1 MKWYEI
7 AVYTT
12 DAGIEPVCGAL
23 TGAGLSG
30 FSIEESREAAAA
42 FLDQSALYW
51 DFADMAHIG
60 TDAPCVK
67 AYLAALPENK
77 PLLDAARA
85 AVKRL
90 RGEDLGVDVG
100 PLTVCVTVR
109 DDEDWANSWKRYYE
123 PIEVGERLLV
133 LPSWKPRPRTRR
145 TTLRLDPGLAFGTG
159 AHHTTRMCL
168 ELLEAAVPQGGAMLD
183 LGCFGMLI
191 GQFVGSWGNFINREA
206 YGAETEIFCRMGLTD
221 PVTGNTIYVHPTFL
235 YESLWNFLGFVLL
248 HIFSKKFERRFDGQ
262 FFLMYVAWY
271 GFGRML
277 IEGLRT
283 DSLYIPGTAI
293 RVSQLLGALSCA
305 AAVIAFVIMWKRS
318 DGKKLWKNRS
328 AE

>member
-1 MKWYEI
+1 MKPIISFPMLGDFSINPPNSFE
-7 AVYTT
+7 VF
-12 DAGIEPVCGAL
+12 
-23 TGAGLSG
+23 G
-30 FSIEESREAAAA
+30 FSIYWYGVIIAAG
-42 FLDQSALYW
+42 FLLAVLYCMHRCGEFGLNSDNVLDTLIVGTPLAIIGARLYYVVFYFDLYRDNLW
-51 DFADMAHIG
+51 EIFAI
-60 TDAPCVK
+60 
-67 AYLAALPENK
+67 
-77 PLLDAARA
+77 
-85 AVKRL
+85 
-90 RGEDLGVDVG
+90 
-100 PLTVCVTVR
+100 R
-109 DDEDWANSWKRYYE
+109 D
-123 PIEVGERLLV
+123 G
-133 LPSWKPRPRTRR
+133 
-145 TTLRLDPGLAFGTG
+145 GLAIYGGIIG
-159 AHHTTRMCL
+159 AIIG
-168 ELLEAAVPQGGAMLD
+168 LLIVSHWRRFSAFAMLD

-191 GQFVGSWGNFINREA
+191 GQFVGRWGNFINREA

>member
-1 MKWYEI
+1 MKPI
-7 AVYTT
+7 ISFPMLG
-12 DAGIEPVCGAL
+12 D
-23 TGAGLSG
+23 LSINPPNSFEVFG
-30 FSIEESREAAAA
+30 FSIYWYGVIIAAG
-42 FLDQSALYW
+42 FLLAVLYCMHRCGEFGLNSDNVLDTLIVGTPLAIIGARLYYVVFYFDLYRDNLWEIFAIRDGGLAIYGGIIGAIIGLLIVSHWRRFSAL
-51 DFADMAHIG
+51 
-60 TDAPCVK
+60 
-67 AYLAALPENK
+67 
-77 PLLDAARA
+77 
-85 AVKRL
+85 
-90 RGEDLGVDVG
+90 
-100 PLTVCVTVR
+100 
-109 DDEDWANSWKRYYE
+109 
-123 PIEVGERLLV
+123 
-133 LPSWKPRPRTRR
+133 
-145 TTLRLDPGLAFGTG
+145 
-159 AHHTTRMCL
+159 
-168 ELLEAAVPQGGAMLD
+168 AMLD

-191 GQFVGSWGNFINREA
+191 GQFVGRWGNFINREA

>member
-1 MKWYEI
+1 MKPI
-7 AVYTT
+7 ISFPMLG
-12 DAGIEPVCGAL
+12 D
-23 TGAGLSG
+23 LSINPPNSFEVFG
-30 FSIEESREAAAA
+30 FSIYWYGVIIAAG
-42 FLDQSALYW
+42 FLLAVLYCMHRCGEFGLNSDNVLDTLIVGTPLAIIGARLYYVVFYFDLYRDNLW
-51 DFADMAHIG
+51 EIFAI
-60 TDAPCVK
+60 
-67 AYLAALPENK
+67 
-77 PLLDAARA
+77 
-85 AVKRL
+85 
-90 RGEDLGVDVG
+90 
-100 PLTVCVTVR
+100 R
-109 DDEDWANSWKRYYE
+109 D
-123 PIEVGERLLV
+123 G
-133 LPSWKPRPRTRR
+133 
-145 TTLRLDPGLAFGTG
+145 GLAIYGGIIG
-159 AHHTTRMCL
+159 AIIG
-168 ELLEAAVPQGGAMLD
+168 LLIVSRWRRFSAFAMLD

-191 GQFVGSWGNFINREA
+191 GQFVGRWGNFINREA

>member
-1 MKWYEI
+1 MKPI
-7 AVYTT
+7 ISFPMLG
-12 DAGIEPVCGAL
+12 D
-23 TGAGLSG
+23 LSINPPNSFEVFG
-30 FSIEESREAAAA
+30 FSIYWYGVIIAAG
-42 FLDQSALYW
+42 FLLAVLYCMHRCGEFGLNSDNVLDTLIVGTPLAIIGARLYYVVFYFDLYRDNLW
-51 DFADMAHIG
+51 EIFAI
-60 TDAPCVK
+60 
-67 AYLAALPENK
+67 
-77 PLLDAARA
+77 
-85 AVKRL
+85 
-90 RGEDLGVDVG
+90 
-100 PLTVCVTVR
+100 R
-109 DDEDWANSWKRYYE
+109 D
-123 PIEVGERLLV
+123 G
-133 LPSWKPRPRTRR
+133 
-145 TTLRLDPGLAFGTG
+145 GLAIYGGIIG
-159 AHHTTRMCL
+159 AIIG
-168 ELLEAAVPQGGAMLD
+168 LLIVSHWRRFSAFAMLD

-191 GQFVGSWGNFINREA
+191 GQFVGRWGNFINPEA

-283 DSLYIPGTAI
+283 DSLYIPGTVI

>member
-1 MKWYEI
+1 MKPI
-7 AVYTT
+7 ISFPMLG
-12 DAGIEPVCGAL
+12 D
-23 TGAGLSG
+23 LSINPPNSFEVFG
-30 FSIEESREAAAA
+30 FSIYWYGVIIAAGFLLAVLYCMHRCGEFGLNSDNVLDTLIVGTPLAIIGARLYYVVFYFDLYRDNLWEIFAIRDGGLAIYGGIIGAIIGLLIVSRWRR
-42 FLDQSALYW
+42 FSAL
-51 DFADMAHIG
+51 
-60 TDAPCVK
+60 
-67 AYLAALPENK
+67 
-77 PLLDAARA
+77 
-85 AVKRL
+85 
-90 RGEDLGVDVG
+90 
-100 PLTVCVTVR
+100 
-109 DDEDWANSWKRYYE
+109 
-123 PIEVGERLLV
+123 
-133 LPSWKPRPRTRR
+133 
-145 TTLRLDPGLAFGTG
+145 
-159 AHHTTRMCL
+159 
-168 ELLEAAVPQGGAMLD
+168 AMLD

-191 GQFVGSWGNFINREA
+191 GQFVGRWGNFINREA

>member
-1 MKWYEI
+1 MKPI
-7 AVYTT
+7 ISFPMLG
-12 DAGIEPVCGAL
+12 D
-23 TGAGLSG
+23 LSINPPNSFEVFG
-30 FSIEESREAAAA
+30 FSIYWYGVIIAAGFLLAVLYCMHRCGEFGLNSDNVLDTLIVGTPLAIIGARLYYVVFYFDLYRDNLWEIFAIRDGGLAIYGGIIGAIIGLLIVSRWRR
-42 FLDQSALYW
+42 FSAL
-51 DFADMAHIG
+51 
-60 TDAPCVK
+60 
-67 AYLAALPENK
+67 
-77 PLLDAARA
+77 
-85 AVKRL
+85 
-90 RGEDLGVDVG
+90 
-100 PLTVCVTVR
+100 
-109 DDEDWANSWKRYYE
+109 
-123 PIEVGERLLV
+123 
-133 LPSWKPRPRTRR
+133 
-145 TTLRLDPGLAFGTG
+145 
-159 AHHTTRMCL
+159 
-168 ELLEAAVPQGGAMLD
+168 AMLD

-191 GQFVGSWGNFINREA
+191 GQFVGRWGNFINREA

-318 DGKKLWKNRS
+318 DEKKLWKNRS

>member
-1 MKWYEI
+1 MKPI
-7 AVYTT
+7 ISFPMLG
-12 DAGIEPVCGAL
+12 D
-23 TGAGLSG
+23 LSINPPNSFEVFG
-30 FSIEESREAAAA
+30 FSIYWYGVIIAAGFLLAVLDTLIVGTPLAIIGARLYYVVFYFDLYRDNLWEIFAIRDGGLAIYGGIIGAIIGLLIVSRWRR
-42 FLDQSALYW
+42 FSAL
-51 DFADMAHIG
+51 
-60 TDAPCVK
+60 
-67 AYLAALPENK
+67 
-77 PLLDAARA
+77 
-85 AVKRL
+85 
-90 RGEDLGVDVG
+90 
-100 PLTVCVTVR
+100 
-109 DDEDWANSWKRYYE
+109 
-123 PIEVGERLLV
+123 
-133 LPSWKPRPRTRR
+133 
-145 TTLRLDPGLAFGTG
+145 
-159 AHHTTRMCL
+159 
-168 ELLEAAVPQGGAMLD
+168 AMLD

-191 GQFVGSWGNFINREA
+191 GQFVGRWGNFINREA

-248 HIFSKKFERRFDGQ
+248 HIFSKKFERRFYGQ

-318 DGKKLWKNRS
+318 DEKKLWKNRS

>member
-1 MKWYEI
+1 MKPIISFPMLGDFSINPPNSFE
-7 AVYTT
+7 VF
-12 DAGIEPVCGAL
+12 
-23 TGAGLSG
+23 G
-30 FSIEESREAAAA
+30 FSIYWYGVIIAAGFLLAVLYCMHRCGEFGLNSDNVLDTLIVGTPLAIIGARLYYVVFYFDLYRDNLWEIFAIRDGGLAIYGGIIGAIIGLLIVSRWRR
-42 FLDQSALYW
+42 FSAL
-51 DFADMAHIG
+51 
-60 TDAPCVK
+60 
-67 AYLAALPENK
+67 
-77 PLLDAARA
+77 
-85 AVKRL
+85 
-90 RGEDLGVDVG
+90 
-100 PLTVCVTVR
+100 
-109 DDEDWANSWKRYYE
+109 
-123 PIEVGERLLV
+123 
-133 LPSWKPRPRTRR
+133 
-145 TTLRLDPGLAFGTG
+145 
-159 AHHTTRMCL
+159 
-168 ELLEAAVPQGGAMLD
+168 AMLD

-191 GQFVGSWGNFINREA
+191 GQFVGRWGNFINREA

-283 DSLYIPGTAI
+283 DSLYIPGTVI

-318 DGKKLWKNRS
+318 DGKKL
-328 AE
+328 

>member
-1 MKWYEI
+1 MKPIISFPMLGDFSINPPNSFE
-7 AVYTT
+7 VF
-12 DAGIEPVCGAL
+12 
-23 TGAGLSG
+23 G
-30 FSIEESREAAAA
+30 FSIYWYGVIIAAGFLLAVLYCMHRCGEFGLNSDNVLDTLIVGTPLAIIGARLYYVVFYFDLYRDNLWEIFAIRDGGLAIYGGIIGAIIGLLIVSRWRR
-42 FLDQSALYW
+42 FSAL
-51 DFADMAHIG
+51 
-60 TDAPCVK
+60 
-67 AYLAALPENK
+67 
-77 PLLDAARA
+77 
-85 AVKRL
+85 
-90 RGEDLGVDVG
+90 
-100 PLTVCVTVR
+100 
-109 DDEDWANSWKRYYE
+109 
-123 PIEVGERLLV
+123 
-133 LPSWKPRPRTRR
+133 
-145 TTLRLDPGLAFGTG
+145 
-159 AHHTTRMCL
+159 
-168 ELLEAAVPQGGAMLD
+168 AMLD

-191 GQFVGSWGNFINREA
+191 GQFVGRWGNFINREA

-318 DGKKLWKNRS
+318 DGKKL
-328 AE
+328 

>member
-1 MKWYEI
+1 MKPIISFPMLGDLSINPPNSFEVFGFTIYWYGVIIAAGFLLAVLYCMHRCGEFGLNSDNVLDTLIVGTPLAIIGARLYYVVFYFDLYSDNLWEI
-7 AVYTT
+7 FAIRDGGLAIYG
-12 DAGIEPVCGAL
+12 GIIGAII
-23 TGAGLSG
+23 GLL
-30 FSIEESREAAAA
+30 IVSRWRR
-42 FLDQSALYW
+42 FSAL
-51 DFADMAHIG
+51 
-60 TDAPCVK
+60 
-67 AYLAALPENK
+67 
-77 PLLDAARA
+77 
-85 AVKRL
+85 
-90 RGEDLGVDVG
+90 
-100 PLTVCVTVR
+100 
-109 DDEDWANSWKRYYE
+109 
-123 PIEVGERLLV
+123 
-133 LPSWKPRPRTRR
+133 
-145 TTLRLDPGLAFGTG
+145 
-159 AHHTTRMCL
+159 
-168 ELLEAAVPQGGAMLD
+168 AMLD

-191 GQFVGSWGNFINREA
+191 GQFVGRWGNFINREA

>member
-1 MKWYEI
+1 MKPI
-7 AVYTT
+7 ISFPMLG
-12 DAGIEPVCGAL
+12 D
-23 TGAGLSG
+23 LSINPPNSFEVFG
-30 FSIEESREAAAA
+30 FSIYWYGVIIAAGFLLAVLYCMHRCGEFGLNSDNVLDTLIVGTPLAIIGARLYYVVFYFDLYRDNLWEIFAIRDGGLAIYGGIIGAIIGLLIVSRWRR
-42 FLDQSALYW
+42 FSAL
-51 DFADMAHIG
+51 
-60 TDAPCVK
+60 
-67 AYLAALPENK
+67 
-77 PLLDAARA
+77 
-85 AVKRL
+85 
-90 RGEDLGVDVG
+90 
-100 PLTVCVTVR
+100 
-109 DDEDWANSWKRYYE
+109 
-123 PIEVGERLLV
+123 
-133 LPSWKPRPRTRR
+133 
-145 TTLRLDPGLAFGTG
+145 
-159 AHHTTRMCL
+159 
-168 ELLEAAVPQGGAMLD
+168 AMLD

-191 GQFVGSWGNFINREA
+191 GQFVGRWGNFINREA

-283 DSLYIPGTAI
+283 DSLYIPGTVI

>member
-1 MKWYEI
+1 MKPI
-7 AVYTT
+7 ISFPMLG
-12 DAGIEPVCGAL
+12 D
-23 TGAGLSG
+23 LSINPPNSFEVFG
-30 FSIEESREAAAA
+30 FSIYWYGVIIAAGFLLAVLYCMHRCGEFGLNSDNVLDTLIVGTPLAIIGARLYYVVFYFDLYRDNLWEIFAIRDGGLAIYGGIIGAIIGLLIVSRWRR
-42 FLDQSALYW
+42 FSAL
-51 DFADMAHIG
+51 
-60 TDAPCVK
+60 
-67 AYLAALPENK
+67 
-77 PLLDAARA
+77 
-85 AVKRL
+85 
-90 RGEDLGVDVG
+90 
-100 PLTVCVTVR
+100 
-109 DDEDWANSWKRYYE
+109 
-123 PIEVGERLLV
+123 
-133 LPSWKPRPRTRR
+133 
-145 TTLRLDPGLAFGTG
+145 
-159 AHHTTRMCL
+159 
-168 ELLEAAVPQGGAMLD
+168 AMLD

-191 GQFVGSWGNFINREA
+191 GQFVGRWGNFINREA

-328 AE
+328 AERKTSPPV

>member
-1 MKWYEI
+1 MKPI
-7 AVYTT
+7 ISFPMLG
-12 DAGIEPVCGAL
+12 D
-23 TGAGLSG
+23 LSINPLNSSEVFG
-30 FSIEESREAAAA
+30 FSIYWYGVIIAAGFLLAVLYCMHRWGEFGLNSDNVLDTLIVGTPLAIIGARLYYVVFYFDLYRDNLWEIFAIRDGGLAIYGGIIGAIIGLLIVSRWRR
-42 FLDQSALYW
+42 FSAL
-51 DFADMAHIG
+51 
-60 TDAPCVK
+60 
-67 AYLAALPENK
+67 
-77 PLLDAARA
+77 
-85 AVKRL
+85 
-90 RGEDLGVDVG
+90 
-100 PLTVCVTVR
+100 
-109 DDEDWANSWKRYYE
+109 
-123 PIEVGERLLV
+123 
-133 LPSWKPRPRTRR
+133 
-145 TTLRLDPGLAFGTG
+145 
-159 AHHTTRMCL
+159 
-168 ELLEAAVPQGGAMLD
+168 AMLD

-191 GQFVGSWGNFINREA
+191 GQFVGRWGNFINREA

-318 DGKKLWKNRS
+318 DEKKLWKNRS

>member
-1 MKWYEI
+1 MKPI
-7 AVYTT
+7 ISFPMLG
-12 DAGIEPVCGAL
+12 D
-23 TGAGLSG
+23 LSINPPNSFEVFG
-30 FSIEESREAAAA
+30 FSIYWYGVIIAAG
-42 FLDQSALYW
+42 FLLAVLYCMHRCGEFGLNSDNVLDTLIVGTPLAIIGARLYYVVFYFDLYSDNLW
-51 DFADMAHIG
+51 EIFAI
-60 TDAPCVK
+60 
-67 AYLAALPENK
+67 
-77 PLLDAARA
+77 
-85 AVKRL
+85 
-90 RGEDLGVDVG
+90 
-100 PLTVCVTVR
+100 R
-109 DDEDWANSWKRYYE
+109 D
-123 PIEVGERLLV
+123 G
-133 LPSWKPRPRTRR
+133 
-145 TTLRLDPGLAFGTG
+145 GLAIYGGIIG
-159 AHHTTRMCL
+159 AIIG
-168 ELLEAAVPQGGAMLD
+168 LLIVSHWRRFSAFAMLD

-191 GQFVGSWGNFINREA
+191 GQFVGRWGNFINREA

-283 DSLYIPGTAI
+283 DSLYIPGTVI

>member
-1 MKWYEI
+1 MKPI
-7 AVYTT
+7 ISFPMLG
-12 DAGIEPVCGAL
+12 D
-23 TGAGLSG
+23 LSINPPNSFEVFG
-30 FSIEESREAAAA
+30 FSIYWYGVIIAAGFLLAVLYCMHRCGEFGLNSDNVLDTLIVGTPLAIIGARLYYVVFYFDLYNDNLWEIFAIRDGGLAIYGGIIGAIIGLLIVSRWRR
-42 FLDQSALYW
+42 FSAL
-51 DFADMAHIG
+51 
-60 TDAPCVK
+60 
-67 AYLAALPENK
+67 
-77 PLLDAARA
+77 
-85 AVKRL
+85 
-90 RGEDLGVDVG
+90 
-100 PLTVCVTVR
+100 
-109 DDEDWANSWKRYYE
+109 
-123 PIEVGERLLV
+123 
-133 LPSWKPRPRTRR
+133 
-145 TTLRLDPGLAFGTG
+145 
-159 AHHTTRMCL
+159 
-168 ELLEAAVPQGGAMLD
+168 AMLD

-191 GQFVGSWGNFINREA
+191 GQFVGRWGNFINREA

>member
-1 MKWYEI
+1 MKPIISFPMLGDFSINPPNSFE
-7 AVYTT
+7 VF
-12 DAGIEPVCGAL
+12 
-23 TGAGLSG
+23 G
-30 FSIEESREAAAA
+30 FSIYWYGVIIAAG
-42 FLDQSALYW
+42 FLLAVLYCMHRCGEFGLNSDNVLDTLIVGTPLAIIGARLYYVVFYFDLYRDNLW
-51 DFADMAHIG
+51 EIFAI
-60 TDAPCVK
+60 
-67 AYLAALPENK
+67 
-77 PLLDAARA
+77 
-85 AVKRL
+85 
-90 RGEDLGVDVG
+90 
-100 PLTVCVTVR
+100 R
-109 DDEDWANSWKRYYE
+109 D
-123 PIEVGERLLV
+123 G
-133 LPSWKPRPRTRR
+133 
-145 TTLRLDPGLAFGTG
+145 GLAIYGGIIG
-159 AHHTTRMCL
+159 AIIG
-168 ELLEAAVPQGGAMLD
+168 LLIVSRWRRFSAFAMLD

-191 GQFVGSWGNFINREA
+191 GQFVGRWGNFINREA

-262 FFLMYVAWY
+262 FFHMYDAWY

-283 DSLYIPGTAI
+283 DSHYIPGTVI

>member
-1 MKWYEI
+1 MKPIISFPMLGDFSINPPNSFE
-7 AVYTT
+7 VF
-12 DAGIEPVCGAL
+12 
-23 TGAGLSG
+23 G
-30 FSIEESREAAAA
+30 FSIYWYGVIIAAGFLLAVLYCMHRCGEFGLNSDNVLDTLIVGTPLAIIGARLYYVVFYFDLYSDNLWEIFAIRDGGLAIYGGIIGAIIGLLIVSRWRR
-42 FLDQSALYW
+42 FSAL
-51 DFADMAHIG
+51 
-60 TDAPCVK
+60 
-67 AYLAALPENK
+67 
-77 PLLDAARA
+77 
-85 AVKRL
+85 
-90 RGEDLGVDVG
+90 
-100 PLTVCVTVR
+100 
-109 DDEDWANSWKRYYE
+109 
-123 PIEVGERLLV
+123 
-133 LPSWKPRPRTRR
+133 
-145 TTLRLDPGLAFGTG
+145 
-159 AHHTTRMCL
+159 
-168 ELLEAAVPQGGAMLD
+168 AMLD

-191 GQFVGSWGNFINREA
+191 GQFVGRWGNFINREA

>member
-1 MKWYEI
+1 MKPI
-7 AVYTT
+7 ISFPMLG
-12 DAGIEPVCGAL
+12 D
-23 TGAGLSG
+23 LSINPPNSFEVFG
-30 FSIEESREAAAA
+30 FSIYWNGVIIAAGFLLAVLYCMHRCGEFGLNSDNVLDTLIVGTPLAIIGARLYYVVFYFDLYRDNLWEIFAIRDGGLAIYGGIIGAIIGLLIVSRWRR
-42 FLDQSALYW
+42 FSAL
-51 DFADMAHIG
+51 
-60 TDAPCVK
+60 
-67 AYLAALPENK
+67 
-77 PLLDAARA
+77 
-85 AVKRL
+85 
-90 RGEDLGVDVG
+90 
-100 PLTVCVTVR
+100 
-109 DDEDWANSWKRYYE
+109 
-123 PIEVGERLLV
+123 
-133 LPSWKPRPRTRR
+133 
-145 TTLRLDPGLAFGTG
+145 
-159 AHHTTRMCL
+159 
-168 ELLEAAVPQGGAMLD
+168 AMLD

-191 GQFVGSWGNFINREA
+191 GQFVGRWGNFINREA

-305 AAVIAFVIMWKRS
+305 AAVIALVIMWKRR
-318 DGKKLWKNRS
+318 DEKKLWKNRI

>member
-1 MKWYEI
+1 MKPI
-7 AVYTT
+7 ISFPMLG
-12 DAGIEPVCGAL
+12 D
-23 TGAGLSG
+23 LSINPPNSFEVFG
-30 FSIEESREAAAA
+30 FSIYWYGVIIAAG
-42 FLDQSALYW
+42 FLLAVLYCMHRCGEFGLNSDNVLDTLIVGTPLAIIGARLYYVVFYFDLYRDNLW
-51 DFADMAHIG
+51 EIFAI
-60 TDAPCVK
+60 
-67 AYLAALPENK
+67 
-77 PLLDAARA
+77 
-85 AVKRL
+85 
-90 RGEDLGVDVG
+90 
-100 PLTVCVTVR
+100 R
-109 DDEDWANSWKRYYE
+109 D
-123 PIEVGERLLV
+123 G
-133 LPSWKPRPRTRR
+133 
-145 TTLRLDPGLAFGTG
+145 GLAIYGGIIG
-159 AHHTTRMCL
+159 AIIG
-168 ELLEAAVPQGGAMLD
+168 LLIVSHWRRFSAFAMLD

-191 GQFVGSWGNFINREA
+191 GQFVGRWGNFINREA

>member
-1 MKWYEI
+1 MKPI
-7 AVYTT
+7 ISFPMLG
-12 DAGIEPVCGAL
+12 D
-23 TGAGLSG
+23 LSINPPNSFEVFG
-30 FSIEESREAAAA
+30 FSIYWYGVIIAAG
-42 FLDQSALYW
+42 FLLAVLYCMHRCGEFGLNSDNVLDTLIVGTPLAIIGARLYYVVFYFDLYRDNLW
-51 DFADMAHIG
+51 EIFAI
-60 TDAPCVK
+60 
-67 AYLAALPENK
+67 
-77 PLLDAARA
+77 
-85 AVKRL
+85 
-90 RGEDLGVDVG
+90 
-100 PLTVCVTVR
+100 R
-109 DDEDWANSWKRYYE
+109 D
-123 PIEVGERLLV
+123 G
-133 LPSWKPRPRTRR
+133 
-145 TTLRLDPGLAFGTG
+145 GLAIYGGIIG
-159 AHHTTRMCL
+159 AIIG
-168 ELLEAAVPQGGAMLD
+168 LLIVSHWRRFSAFAMLD

-191 GQFVGSWGNFINREA
+191 GQFVGRWGNFINREA

-318 DGKKLWKNRS
+318 DEKKLWKNRS

>member
-1 MKWYEI
+1 MKPI
-7 AVYTT
+7 ISFPMLG
-12 DAGIEPVCGAL
+12 D
-23 TGAGLSG
+23 LSINPPNSFEVFG
-30 FSIEESREAAAA
+30 FSIYWYGVIIAAG
-42 FLDQSALYW
+42 FLLAVLYCMHRCGEFGLNSDNVLDTLIVGTPLAIIGARLYYVVFYFDLYRDNLW
-51 DFADMAHIG
+51 EIFAI
-60 TDAPCVK
+60 
-67 AYLAALPENK
+67 
-77 PLLDAARA
+77 
-85 AVKRL
+85 
-90 RGEDLGVDVG
+90 
-100 PLTVCVTVR
+100 R
-109 DDEDWANSWKRYYE
+109 D
-123 PIEVGERLLV
+123 G
-133 LPSWKPRPRTRR
+133 
-145 TTLRLDPGLAFGTG
+145 GLAIYGGIIG
-159 AHHTTRMCL
+159 AIIG
-168 ELLEAAVPQGGAMLD
+168 LLIVSHWRRFSAFAMLD

-191 GQFVGSWGNFINREA
+191 GQFVGRWGNFINREA

-293 RVSQLLGALSCA
+293 RVSQVLGALSCA

>member
-1 MKWYEI
+1 MKPIISFPMLGDFSINPPNSFE
-7 AVYTT
+7 VF
-12 DAGIEPVCGAL
+12 
-23 TGAGLSG
+23 G
-30 FSIEESREAAAA
+30 FSIYWYGVIIAAGFLLAVLYCMHRCGEFGLNSDNVLDTLIVGTPLAIIGARLYYVVFYFDLYRDNLWEIFAIRDGGLAIYGGIIGAIIGLLIVSRWRR
-42 FLDQSALYW
+42 FSAL
-51 DFADMAHIG
+51 
-60 TDAPCVK
+60 
-67 AYLAALPENK
+67 
-77 PLLDAARA
+77 
-85 AVKRL
+85 
-90 RGEDLGVDVG
+90 
-100 PLTVCVTVR
+100 
-109 DDEDWANSWKRYYE
+109 
-123 PIEVGERLLV
+123 
-133 LPSWKPRPRTRR
+133 
-145 TTLRLDPGLAFGTG
+145 
-159 AHHTTRMCL
+159 
-168 ELLEAAVPQGGAMLD
+168 AMLD

-191 GQFVGSWGNFINREA
+191 GQFVGRWGNFINREA

-318 DGKKLWKNRS
+318 DEKKLWKNRS